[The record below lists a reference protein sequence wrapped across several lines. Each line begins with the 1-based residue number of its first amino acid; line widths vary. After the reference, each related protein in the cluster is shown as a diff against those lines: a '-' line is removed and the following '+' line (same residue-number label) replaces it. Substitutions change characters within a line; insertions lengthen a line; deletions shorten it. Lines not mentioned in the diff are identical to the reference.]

1 MIKPIPFLFAALI
14 GAGVVANSAFTSQA
28 DASTEPLSFKSGPQ
42 RVSVVELYTSEGC
55 SSCPPADRFLSS
67 LNDSNALWNEVVPLA
82 FHVTYWD
89 RLGWPDR
96 FAKTDFDRRQR
107 LTARRENAGVYTPGM
122 FRDGQEW
129 RTWRYQNKV
138 EGRGDSTSN
147 SGTLTLTQTAPDFW
161 QLDFVPAPDYEGL
174 AAPTA
179 TLAVLGNNVYND
191 IERGENAGRK
201 LRHDFVVLTMDRQ
214 SLANASQRLSATFKL
229 DASNL
234 ERGPGVSH
242 AIAAWVEDDNGSPI
256 QALGGPI
263 PALN

>member
-1 MIKPIPFLFAALI
+1 MIKRIPFLFAVLI
-14 GAGVVANSAFTSQA
+14 GAGVLTNTTITREVGAN
-28 DASTEPLSFKSGPQ
+28 TEPLSYTSGPQ
-42 RVSVVELYTSEGC
+42 RVSLVELYTSEGC

-67 LNDSNALWNEVVPLA
+67 LNDSDALWNDVVPLA

-96 FAKTDFDRRQR
+96 FAKTDYDRRQR
-107 LTARRENAGVYTPGM
+107 QTARRENAGVYTPGM
-122 FRDGQEW
+122 FRDGEEW
-129 RTWRYQNKV
+129 RTWRYRNEV
-138 EGRGDSTSN
+138 EGRGNSTSN
-147 SGTLTLTQTAPDFW
+147 SGTLTLTQTAPNFW

-174 AAPTA
+174 SAPTA

-214 SLANASQRLSATFKL
+214 TLNSDSQRMSATFKL

-234 ERGPGVSH
+234 ERGAGVSH
-242 AIAAWVEDDNGSPI
+242 SIAAWVEDGNGSPV
-256 QALGGPI
+256 QALGGPL